1 MFFNINIDKLE
12 NQIEFQEFIEF
23 LDKQFYIEVKDLNCS
38 LIEYYQISTKKCV
51 NLVIKHL
58 KAPLFFRGPMF
69 GTFCTR
75 YYEKFNRS
83 FELILQKFLTHHY
96 KDIDFDLLPTDR
108 TTKEFLNK
116 FLFDRNSFIDSKLFL
131 MSLRYKQYLARDL
144 ELILNSNL
152 LSESELESFWFEIAK
167 YQQLTCTFIQ
177 KYYTKFANN
186 SKLAY
191 YLKIHENQLYSCHD
205 TVLRVILKK
214 ANEYQLEV

>member
-1 MFFNINIDKLE
+1 MGFNINIDKLE
-12 NQIEFQEFIEF
+12 NQIEFQEFLEF
-23 LDKQFYIEVKDLNCS
+23 LDKRFSIDCS
-38 LIEYYQISTKKCV
+38 LIECYQTTPKKCV

-58 KAPLFFRGPMF
+58 KTPLFGFF
-69 GTFCTR
+69 STR

-83 FELILQKFLTHHY
+83 FELILQKFLTYHY
-96 KDIDFDLLPTDR
+96 NDIDFDLLPEDKS
-108 TTKEFLNK
+108 TKTFLNK

-131 MSLRYKQYLARDL
+131 ISLRYKQYLAKDL

-152 LSESELESFWFEIAK
+152 LTESELESFWLEIAQ
-167 YQQLTCTFIQ
+167 YQHLTCAFIQ

-191 YLKIHENQLYSCHD
+191 YLKSHENQLYSCHD
-205 TVLRVILKK
+205 TVLQIILKK